1 MCHVR
6 SLGIACFS
14 LVVGVSR
21 CYSVENWRCVWNSVD
36 IIIVIKLALARIFLS
51 NCQEYFL
58 ISGVFSNWRFRSSF
72 TSNHNCLVK
81 LFDRHFCSI
90 KMRVNDSKQF
100 YSLRESIIHC
110 FFTLLNI
117 RTLSRNSDVCIDQ
130 NVNMESSELLNILT
144 GQRTRVFL
152 STVSALAFPS
162 GRKNIKKSHQ
172 IFLSWGKPS
181 FSQLFFSMLWLSNLS
196 LEGMFGLSLANKKS
210 PSFVLLYPCHASER
224 WLSFILLIN
233 IANTWSERKKLLQ
246 QQFIKLWDFIVSE

>member
-58 ISGVFSNWRFRSSF
+58 LSGVFSNWRFRSSF

-81 LFDRHFCSI
+81 FFDRHFCSI

-162 GRKNIKKSHQ
+162 GRKILKNLIRYSFREGSLHFHNFF
-172 IFLSWGKPS
+172 FLC
-181 FSQLFFSMLWLSNLS
+181 
-196 LEGMFGLSLANKKS
+196 FG
-210 PSFVLLYPCHASER
+210 
-224 WLSFILLIN
+224 
-233 IANTWSERKKLLQ
+233 
-246 QQFIKLWDFIVSE
+246 